1 MIDNRSVFT
10 SDCQSPCESFPCQ
23 HGGTCQALYDKH
35 DHRCTCKQTYNGKNC
50 EVFKTPCT
58 PVGVADRNIIP
69 DDKMTASS
77 THPDDLPHLGRV
89 NETRHNGVWCTEQNQ
104 IDGDYLQVDLGV
116 VHSVCAV
123 ATQGPRN
130 ELWVKSFKLQ
140 FSTDGAIWNFYH
152 ENTNQK
158 VFEVTRN
165 GIVQHSVSNFAEGRF
180 VRFYPITYQHWP
192 CLAVEVFVLS

>member
-1 MIDNRSVFT
+1 MT
-10 SDCQSPCESFPCQ
+10 S
-23 HGGTCQALYDKH
+23 LI
-35 DHRCTCKQTYNGKNC
+35 NGS
-50 EVFKTPCT
+50 
-58 PVGVADRNIIP
+58 DRNIIP

-89 NETRHNGVWCTEQNQ
+89 DETRHHGVWCTEQNQ

-158 VFEVTRN
+158 A
-165 GIVQHSVSNFAEGRF
+165 S
-180 VRFYPITYQHWP
+180 
-192 CLAVEVFVLS
+192 

>member
-1 MIDNRSVFT
+1 MLHWDVVDCDIPHHTQLQFVVFL
-10 SDCQSPCESFPCQ
+10 SCSS
-23 HGGTCQALYDKH
+23 
-35 DHRCTCKQTYNGKNC
+35 
-50 EVFKTPCT
+50 VFKTPCT

-69 DDKMTASS
+69 NDEMTASS

-89 NETRHNGVWCTEQNQ
+89 NETRHNGVWCTEQNR
-104 IDGDYLQVDLGV
+104 IDGDYLQADLGV

-152 ENTNQK
+152 ENANEK
-158 VFEVTRN
+158 V
-165 GIVQHSVSNFAEGRF
+165 S
-180 VRFYPITYQHWP
+180 
-192 CLAVEVFVLS
+192 